1 MPNDV
6 SEIRRIVERCFTETL
21 KDKGKLKIEGVI
33 TDESYGHSAGTPI
46 EEWAKRNL
54 QRGTDFTI
62 YYPNEA
68 LARIFKELKDPRKIE
83 SFLDAVWW
91 GKLLFTKE
99 QLKDFMAGKEVKRWQ
114 QEGADLVLLYDSDI
128 TKNPDKVILINVKSH
143 LATRQSRPPN
153 IMSAQRL
160 LEYFDY
166 ILAKGDGR
174 KLLSQAEL
182 WFLGVSYAIEST
194 QGEVGGVAINKAVV
208 SSVALRDLFK
218 LDVEEIPQIN
228 FDAAIQIQWHVED
241 MKEVKQTKDT
251 FVANLADEFIERW
264 RHHSSAKE
272 SKYEKLIQSIKKHL
286 S

>member
-6 SEIRRIVERCFTETL
+6 SDIRRVVERCFAEVF
-21 KDKGKLKIEGVI
+21 KDKNKLKIEGDI
-33 TDESYGHSAGTPI
+33 TNESYGHSAGTPI

-54 QRGTDFTI
+54 QEGTDFTI
-62 YYPNEA
+62 YYPNEF
-68 LARIFKELKDPRKIE
+68 LSIIFRELKDPHNIE
-83 SFLDAVWW
+83 SFLDTVWW

-99 QLKDFMAGKEVKRWQ
+99 QLKDFMAGEEVKRWQ
-114 QEGADLVLLYDSDI
+114 QEGADLVLLYDGNI
-128 TKNPDKVILINVKSH
+128 IKNPDKVILINVKSH

-166 ILAKGDGR
+166 ILAKEDGR

-182 WFLGVSYAIEST
+182 WFLGISYIIESARS
-194 QGEVGGVAINKAVV
+194 GASANRAVV
-208 SSVALRDLFK
+208 SSVALKELFK
-218 LDVEEIPQIN
+218 LDVEKIPQIN

-241 MKEVKQTKDT
+241 MKEVMQTKDI
-251 FVANLADEFIERW
+251 FVGNLADEFIERW

-272 SKYEKLIQSIKKHL
+272 SKYEKLIQSIKGHL